1 MITFFRLVAHTLHVN
16 VAGETSVMSRHNL
29 SRTPLRRVLCV
40 VAATFLSITA
50 IAPASAQEPVR
61 ESGAETTYRFSI
73 PAGPLGDTLVG
84 IAELTG
90 HAISV
95 DPELVR
101 GREAAAVSGDMTPVE
116 AVTRAL
122 DGSGLRLSQ
131 TSNGTMTVR
140 RIDQGVGAATF
151 MGDDPIPHFD
161 SVVVYGAKNAATLGD
176 VTASVGIVS
185 AEDIEN
191 HQLQTFR
198 EAFRTIGNVMDAD
211 WPDAG
216 FVIRGVNSE
225 GLTPGGAPLASLYID
240 GVQQTV
246 NGARRGARGLWDIE
260 QVEVYRGPQSTLSGR
275 AALAGAIY
283 IKTEDPGYEWEKRA
297 QVTAGSMETRGGA
310 FTLGGPLVDDQ
321 VAFRLSAEY
330 QRSENDINYPT
341 YEDFARFDEFIEDE
355 YYQIR
360 GKLLFEPESSPET
373 RALLTYSYSHDSPY
387 SDDIAGPVLGFS
399 YDERRGDFNVPVF
412 AESRS
417 TDNQNLALEI
427 GHEVNPS
434 LLFTSLTAYSS
445 SDMERPS
452 VNEGTAGE
460 TNIVRGSQ
468 EQSIL
473 TQEFRLNYTAE
484 SWDGVL
490 GVYLADEESDTG
502 FDRPDFFG
510 FAVDVSRGTSD
521 ATNVAVFGE
530 IAYGF
535 RPSWKLIAGGRA
547 DYTDQEG
554 SNFFSRNGTAT
565 VDESFSSDESVF
577 LPKLGLVKEIDANQS
592 VGFTVQQGFRT
603 GGAGVQT
610 SSGESFTFDPE
621 FAWNYEVSY
630 KGSLLDDRLG
640 LNVNVFY
647 MDWRDQQVEVLEDPL
662 DFTSAV
668 ITNAASSSSKGFEV
682 ETTYEVSRELTT
694 FASIGRVDT
703 HFDDFVD
710 QNLGDLSGF
719 PFPEAPKWNVAVGG
733 FYQTSQ
739 GYFVG
744 ADAKYLSRYLA
755 RFGSDPQEYLDGYTV
770 VNAQAG
776 YRAEHWKVTL
786 FAENLFDKEYF
797 VYNDRDTTGDIAAT
811 LGPRQVIGISL
822 GAEF

>member
-1 MITFFRLVAHTLHVN
+1 MH
-16 VAGETSVMSRHNL
+16 SHNL
-29 SRTPLRRVLCV
+29 SIPPLRRALFAAAAVFLAVPV
-40 VAATFLSITA
+40 V
-50 IAPASAQEPVR
+50 APASAQETVREPAR
-61 ESGAETTYRFSI
+61 ESGAETSYRFSI
-73 PAGPLGDTLVG
+73 PAGPLGDTLVE

-95 DPELVR
+95 DPELVH
-101 GREAAAVSGDMTPVE
+101 GREAAAVNGDMTAAE
-116 AVTRAL
+116 AVTRVL
-122 DGSGLRLSQ
+122 DGSGLRLAQ
-131 TSNGTMTVR
+131 TSNGTLTVHPADR
-140 RIDQGVGAATF
+140 GADAVSSVGEDQV
-151 MGDDPIPHFD
+151 PHFD
-161 SVVVYGAKNAATLGD
+161 SVVVYGARNASTLGD
-176 VTASVGIVS
+176 VTASLGIVG
-185 AEDIEN
+185 AGDIQN
-191 HQLQTFR
+191 RQLQTFR
-198 EAFRTIGNVMDAD
+198 EAFRTLGNVMDAD

-240 GVQQTV
+240 GAQQTV
-246 NGARRGARGLWDIE
+246 NGARRGARGLWDVE

-283 IKTEDPGYEWEKRA
+283 IKTQDPGYEWEKRV

-310 FTLGGPLVDDQ
+310 FTLGGPLVDEQ

-360 GKLLFEPESSPET
+360 GKLLFEPESSPAT
-373 RALLTYSYSHDSPY
+373 RALLSYSYSHDSPY
-387 SDDIAGPVLGFS
+387 VDDIAGPVLGFS
-399 YDERRGDFNVPVF
+399 YDERRGDFNTPVF

-417 TDNQNLALEI
+417 TDNQNLSLEI
-427 GHEVNPS
+427 SHEMNPF
-434 LLFTSLTAYSS
+434 LVFTSLTAYSD
-445 SDMERPS
+445 SDMDRPS

-473 TQEFRLNYTAE
+473 TQEFRLNYAGE
-484 SWDGVL
+484 GWGGVI
-490 GVYLADEESDTG
+490 GAYLADEDSDGG

-510 FAVDVSRGTSD
+510 FATDISRSSSES
-521 ATNVAVFGE
+521 TNLAVFGE
-530 IAYGF
+530 VAYGF

-565 VDESFSSDESVF
+565 TDESFSSDEFVF
-577 LPKLGLVKEIDANQS
+577 LPKLGLVRKIGQAQTI
-592 VGFTVQQGFRT
+592 GFTVQEGFRA

-610 SSGESFTFDPE
+610 SSGERYTYDPE
-621 FAWNYEVSY
+621 SAWNYELSY
-630 KGSLLDDRLG
+630 KGSLLGDRLG
-640 LNVNVFY
+640 LNINIFY

-662 DFTSAV
+662 DFTSSIV
-668 ITNAASSSSKGFEV
+668 SNAASSSSKGFEV
-682 ETTYEVSRELTT
+682 EAAYEVSRELTT

-703 HFDDFVD
+703 RFDDFVD
-710 QNLGDLSGF
+710 QNLGDLGGF
-719 PFPEAPKWNVAVGG
+719 PFPEAPKWNVALGG
-733 FYQTSQ
+733 FYQTVR

-776 YRAEHWKVTL
+776 YRAQGWKLTL
-786 FAENLFDKEYF
+786 YAENLFDKEYF

-811 LGPRQVIGISL
+811 LGPRQVVGMSL
-822 GAEF
+822 TAEF